1 MDDDLSARAKDAT
14 DADPPPLTE
23 PVTEPGTDV
32 VTYGGY
38 LGLSAILDA
47 QHPLSPPSLGAQV
60 QAAEHFFIVVHQ
72 AFELWFKQELLDLR
86 CAADALAPEIDDPEL
101 ALDHLQRVAAIQRL
115 LTQQMVLFDHLSPRS
130 FLAFRPYL
138 GSASGS
144 ESRQFRE
151 VERALGLRGS
161 GGSPIYAAF
170 VAMLTRTGLTLETL
184 YQNPSQAGALYR
196 LAELLVDISEGFWL
210 LTAAHV
216 RIAERTIG
224 QKPGTGGTSGVAY
237 LAQAL
242 EKKAFPELW
251 DVRTRL

>member
-1 MDDDLSARAKDAT
+1 MSESGD
-14 DADPPPLTE
+14 
-23 PVTEPGTDV
+23 
-32 VTYGGY
+32 VTYQGY
-38 LGLSAILDA
+38 LQLSTILDA
-47 QHPLSPPSLGAQV
+47 QHPLAPPELGAQV

-72 AFELWFKQELLDLR
+72 AFELWFKQELLDLH
-86 CAADALAPEIDDPEL
+86 CAVEALAPEHDDPEL

-115 LTQQMVLFDHLSPRS
+115 LGQQMVLFDHLSPRS
-130 FLAFRPYL
+130 FLAFRSYL
-138 GSASGS
+138 GQASGS
-144 ESRQFRE
+144 ESKQYRD

-161 GGSPIYAAF
+161 AGSPIYRAFTAARER
-170 VAMLTRTGLTLETL
+170 AGLSLEGV
-184 YQNPSQAGALYR
+184 YQSPSRSGVLYR

-224 QKPGTGGTSGVAY
+224 QKPGTGGTSGVEY

-242 EKKAFPELW
+242 NQKAFPELW